1 MAKTLMYQ
9 MYLPSLG
16 SIRKA
21 INFLA
26 APSHLGA
33 DIIWLSG
40 ALDSP
45 GFDHGYD
52 ISDYKKVNPKYGDM
66 RDLDD
71 FVNFAHSM
79 GMKVVIDLVLN
90 HTSTEHG
97 WFRWYP
103 NYYYWRAADP
113 ESSNHWQNLF
123 GSESAWQF
131 DEETGKFYLHLFHE
145 KQADLNWFPDGGNI
159 NFSLVQEFQEIVDFW
174 TKRHRIDGF
183 RLDVPQAM
191 NKTQFSSGCDFESLI
206 HGTLAKKV
214 LSAIFPEPREAP
226 LLIME
231 CFDPT
236 EDGSIVKEY
245 SNLGPISFVMNV
257 TIKDLYPKILD
268 GRLKKYTSNPY
279 FMLDLESHDS
289 PRFLSRGTSFREEL
303 RCLFS
308 TGADAVCLYQG
319 QELGLKNPSERE
331 MSNALMLA
339 LDAQTAMKVANG
351 ANIEDLRPTSR
362 ANARVPLSFAL
373 YSEQIRDSNSPL
385 HQTCRAIGRWRKNI

>member
-40 ALDSP
+40 MLDSP

-52 ISDYKKVNPKYGDM
+52 ISDYERVNPKYGDM
-66 RDLDD
+66 RDLED
-71 FVNFAHSM
+71 FVDFAHSM

-90 HTSTEHG
+90 HTSTEHE
-97 WFRWYP
+97 WFRRHP
-103 NYYYWRAADP
+103 NYYFWRAADP
-113 ESSNHWQNLF
+113 EGSSYWQNLF

-131 DEETGKFYLHLFHE
+131 DEEASKFYLHLFHE
-145 KQADLNWFPDGGNI
+145 KQADLNWFPDGEHI
-159 NFSLVQEFQEIVDFW
+159 NSSLVQEFQEIVDFW
-174 TKRHRIDGF
+174 TKGHRIDGF

-191 NKTQFSSGCDFESLI
+191 NKTQFSPGCNFESLI

-214 LSAIFPEPREAP
+214 LSAIFPEPRKAP

-245 SNLGPISFVMNV
+245 SDLGPINFVMNV
-257 TIKDLYPKILD
+257 TMKDLYPNILNE
-268 GRLKKYTSNPY
+268 RLKNYTSNPY
-279 FMLDLESHDS
+279 FMLDLESHGGYRLGKNSDS
-289 PRFLSRGTSFREEL
+289 YLVL
-303 RCLFS
+303 
-308 TGADAVCLYQG
+308 G
-319 QELGLKNPSERE
+319 QMRSAFIRVKN
-331 MSNALMLA
+331 
-339 LDAQTAMKVANG
+339 
-351 ANIEDLRPTSR
+351 
-362 ANARVPLSFAL
+362 
-373 YSEQIRDSNSPL
+373 
-385 HQTCRAIGRWRKNI
+385 